1 MINSLSKLFYELLG
15 IIIINYI
22 IYVRLIL
29 TRIPRTLYIF
39 DNEGHLNIKLFLVI
53 MTGLLLSSF
62 IIIKNMIILCS
73 HNKNDSKS
81 KIQKMMITF
90 QNIIDNSLQ
99 EVYQLIINNVILSLS
114 NSFYILFG
122 KMHEGTLLFIS
133 YSIRIFILIM
143 FLLDIFYFYE
153 LKYFYKALFLLC
165 ISLFIT
171 ILLFILRDFSTNLD
185 SAESFIELESYVI
198 DPKTQEPDVKF
209 KPTKG
214 N

>member
-1 MINSLSKLFYELLG
+1 
-15 IIIINYI
+15 
-22 IYVRLIL
+22 
-29 TRIPRTLYIF
+29 
-39 DNEGHLNIKLFLVI
+39 
-53 MTGLLLSSF
+53 
-62 IIIKNMIILCS
+62 
-73 HNKNDSKS
+73 
-81 KIQKMMITF
+81 
-90 QNIIDNSLQ
+90 
-99 EVYQLIINNVILSLS
+99 
-114 NSFYILFG
+114 
-122 KMHEGTLLFIS
+122 MHEGTLLFIS

-185 SAESFIELESYVI
+185 SAESFIELQSYVI
-198 DPKTQEPDVKF
+198 DPKTQEPDIKF